1 MAKIIIDT
9 TNVHKD
15 EVKGLT
21 NQLENEC
28 WKHDTL
34 TKDELIGLRQLI
46 NYVIEKRVNDKAT
59 DLSYTELLNLKN
71 KLND

>member
-9 TNVHKD
+9 TNVHRD
-15 EVKGLT
+15 EVENLV
-21 NQLENEC
+21 NILEYDYWEC
-28 WKHDTL
+28 EKL
-34 TKDELIGLRQLI
+34 TKDEIVGLIQLI

-71 KLND
+71 KLK